1 MYVFGY
7 SDDQNIFLIYIQSLS
22 TVPGSPNP
30 RNFLSHKNLGSIF
43 CCNIGLLSL
52 LPENASEF
60 QSYKSERDV
69 LLFITSPIHHNW
81 IYINED
87 NFAKYLQMGA
97 GYQEH
102 TL

>member
-7 SDDQNIFLIYIQSLS
+7 SDDQNIYIQSLS

>member
-7 SDDQNIFLIYIQSLS
+7 SDDQNIFLIYIRSSS